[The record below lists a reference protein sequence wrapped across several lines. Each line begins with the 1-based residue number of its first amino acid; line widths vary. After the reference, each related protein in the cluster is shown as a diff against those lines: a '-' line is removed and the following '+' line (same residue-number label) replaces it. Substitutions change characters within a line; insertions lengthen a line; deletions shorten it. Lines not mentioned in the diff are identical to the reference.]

1 MRSNQNVADDER
13 SSEARALAERAL
25 GRLLAAGAP
34 TSEQLI
40 VLGGL
45 VPPTLTRTGSPEAP
59 AHLGTTDVDVL
70 LVTHL
75 TVNDDLG
82 PIENAL
88 EAMQFRPHPEGWRWS
103 GRIEDRLV
111 KIEFLCDLE
120 DQSAEALVRPAGCS
134 QLRAVNLRGTG
145 YVERDHHEH
154 ILHVPEGD
162 LSVQIAGLAGYLLSK
177 AASVRT
183 RGADKDYYDFAYVLL
198 HNNAGGPV
206 AAANTIKASPLAD
219 ALPGMDSTFV
229 ELRER
234 FRNDRAHGAR
244 VYAREARKVTPED
257 DELILAADAA
267 AAVNEFLD
275 ILGDL

>member
-1 MRSNQNVADDER
+1 MTDDER
-13 SSEARALAERAL
+13 SSEARVLAERAL

-45 VPPTLTRTGSPEAP
+45 VPPTLTRIGSPEVP

-75 TVNDDLG
+75 TVNDDFG

-88 EAMQFRPHPEGWRWS
+88 EAMQFRPHADGWRWS
-103 GRIEDRLV
+103 GQIEDRLV

-120 DQSAEALVRPAGCS
+120 DQPAEALVRPAGCS
-134 QLRAVNLRGTG
+134 RLRAVNFRGTR
-145 YVERDHHEH
+145 YVERDTTSTYSTSPRA
-154 ILHVPEGD
+154 ICPFD
-162 LSVQIAGLAGYLLSK
+162 RRTAGYLLSK

-206 AAANTIKASPLAD
+206 AAANAIKASPLAD
-219 ALPGMDSTFV
+219 ALPGMGSTFV

-234 FRNDRAHGAR
+234 FATIVPMVRGSMPAKHAR
-244 VYAREARKVTPED
+244 SPPRTTS
-257 DELILAADAA
+257 
-267 AAVNEFLD
+267 
-275 ILGDL
+275 